1 MLNVFNKS
9 KAQNAPTASIYDIE
23 INSLEGNSINL
34 SEYKGKMIL
43 IVNVASECG
52 FTKQYADLQ
61 KLYDQYQDNLMI
73 IGVPCNQFGEQEPGN
88 ADEISAFC
96 QLNYGVEF
104 PIFDMVSVN
113 GKNQSELFKF
123 LKNEKKNSFFMKRI
137 NWNFNKFLID
147 SKGNVIAR
155 YGTTIEPKKIENRI
169 KELIEEKN
177 AN

>member
-1 MLNVFNKS
+1 MNN
-9 KAQNAPTASIYDIE
+9 IYDIE
-23 INSLEGNSINL
+23 VKTRGGQAIKLEKYRGDV
-34 SEYKGKMIL
+34 IL
-43 IVNVASECG
+43 VVNTASKCG
-52 FTKQYADLQ
+52 YTPQFDGLQ
-61 KLYDQYQDNLMI
+61 KLYKKYNKKGFVVL
-73 IGVPCNQFGEQEPGN
+73 GFPCNDFKQELKK
-88 ADEISAFC
+88 AKDAKAFC